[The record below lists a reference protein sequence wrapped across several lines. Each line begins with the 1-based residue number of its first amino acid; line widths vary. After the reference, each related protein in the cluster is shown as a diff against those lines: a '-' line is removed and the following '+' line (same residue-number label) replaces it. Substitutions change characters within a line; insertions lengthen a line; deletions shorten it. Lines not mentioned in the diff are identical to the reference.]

1 MERMERRNAG
11 LRPRHDSRGGR
22 PEKGYLDEL
31 TDRAAAPVIAEY
43 TGVLAATDVDVF
55 IATTFAIRR
64 STRLDRGPSSPVYP

>member
-1 MERMERRNAG
+1 VR
-11 LRPRHDSRGGR
+11 
-22 PEKGYLDEL
+22 GYLDEL